1 MRIIGGYQ
9 DTRKN
14 NEDFAITPFL
24 FRVWV
29 KDAEY
34 KIAGIGICWGWMS
47 FHISLGFN
55 LPKGYPTFTKL

>member
-29 KDAEY
+29 VSHIRIDKFGNPFVGVAERE
-34 KIAGIGICWGWMS
+34 IEI
-47 FHISLGFN
+47 N
-55 LPKGYPTFTKL
+55 